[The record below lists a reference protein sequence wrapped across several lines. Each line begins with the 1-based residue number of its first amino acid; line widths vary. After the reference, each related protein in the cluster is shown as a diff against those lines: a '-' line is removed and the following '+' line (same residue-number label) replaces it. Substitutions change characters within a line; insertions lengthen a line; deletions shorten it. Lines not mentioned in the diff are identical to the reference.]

1 LIIKDEIEDNSISD
15 ILNKERKMD
24 ADMRGG

>member
-1 LIIKDEIEDNSISD
+1 MIKDEMGDNSISD

-24 ADMRGG
+24 VDMRGG